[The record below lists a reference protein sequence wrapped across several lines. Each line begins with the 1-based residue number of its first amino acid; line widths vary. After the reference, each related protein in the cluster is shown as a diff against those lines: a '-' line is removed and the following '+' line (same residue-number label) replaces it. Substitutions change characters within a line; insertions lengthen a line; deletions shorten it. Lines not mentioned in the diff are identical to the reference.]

1 MNMDFHE
8 LVESR
13 NSVRGYDPS
22 RPVPKE
28 VLTRILDAGR
38 LAPSAKNLQP
48 WKFLVIQSPE
58 MLDTVRPCYGREWF
72 RQAPLIL
79 VIKGDRNAA
88 WVRSSDRWNSL
99 ETDLAIA
106 MDHIVLAAQA
116 EGVATCWISAFD
128 PALLHNVLNLTPDEE
143 IFAITPLGYASPDAE
158 TRPKTRKPFDEV
170 VEYL

>member
-1 MNMDFHE
+1 MTVDFRE

-13 NSVRGYDPS
+13 KSVRGYDPS

-28 VLTRILDAGR
+28 VLDRILDAGR

-48 WKFLVIQSPE
+48 WKFLVVRSAE
-58 MLDTVRPCYGREWF
+58 MLDTVRPCYPREWF
-72 RQAPLIL
+72 RQAPIILI
-79 VIKGDRNAA
+79 VKGDRNAA
-88 WVRSSDRWNSL
+88 WVRPSDSWNSL

-106 MDHIVLAAQA
+106 MDHLVLAAEA

-128 PALLHNVLNLTPDEE
+128 PVFLHQVLHLTPDEE
-143 IFAITPLGYASPDAE
+143 VFAITPLGYASADAE
-158 TRPKTRKPFDEV
+158 TRPKTRKLLAEV